1 MPDASRMDSKL
12 QKILAGHYT
21 PADFIIADAK
31 DADMGNP
38 MVGAG
43 RQRGH
48 DGRETHEGR
57 TRAQY
62 RESMIEMVR
71 SGHIDV
77 LLVSASNAEILTN
90 EGAFADNDVK
100 AAIRLNDTTDIWSPR
115 GGRYGLAP
123 SRPFRSANLAR
134 ARALTD
140 LGLYSITFV
149 NDVEHDLD
157 ALEQYQMFRDDAAHC
172 GMRHFLEVF
181 APNVPCGLDDKEIGW
196 FVVDMIAR
204 TLAGLTAA
212 ERPLFLKIP
221 YFGERQTRDLA
232 TFDPTVPVG
241 VLGGGRGTTRD
252 TFELLARA
260 EAAGARVALFGRKI
274 NLAEHPTALVG
285 LMRQVVERVLTPES
299 AVTAYHEI
307 LSQEDRV
314 PDRPL
319 MADLLI
325 TEPALKD

>member
-1 MPDASRMDSKL
+1 MISRMDSKL
-12 QKILAGHYT
+12 QKIVGGQYT

-31 DADMGNP
+31 DADMANP

-43 RQRGH
+43 RQRGA
-48 DGRETHEGR
+48 DGRETQAGR

-62 RESMIEMVR
+62 REAMIEMVR
-71 SGHIDV
+71 SGHIDI
-77 LLVSASNAEILTN
+77 LLLSASNAEFLTN
-90 EGAFADNDVK
+90 EGVFADNGVK
-100 AAIRLNDTTDIWSPR
+100 SAIRLNDTTDIWSPR
-115 GGRYGLAP
+115 GGRYAAAP

-134 ARALTD
+134 ARDITD

-149 NDVEHDLD
+149 NDVDHDLA
-157 ALEQYQMFRDDAAHC
+157 ALEQYQHVRDDAAHC

-181 APNVPCGLDDKEIGW
+181 APNVPCGLEGDDIGW

-212 ERPLFLKIP
+212 ERPLFLKMP
-221 YFGERQTRDLA
+221 FFGDKQTRELA
-232 TFDPTVPVG
+232 AFDPSVPVG

-285 LMRQVVERVLTPES
+285 LMRQVVEGVLTPES
-299 AVTAYHEI
+299 AVTAYHEA
-307 LSQEDRV
+307 LNQEDRV

-325 TEPALKD
+325 TEPMLKE